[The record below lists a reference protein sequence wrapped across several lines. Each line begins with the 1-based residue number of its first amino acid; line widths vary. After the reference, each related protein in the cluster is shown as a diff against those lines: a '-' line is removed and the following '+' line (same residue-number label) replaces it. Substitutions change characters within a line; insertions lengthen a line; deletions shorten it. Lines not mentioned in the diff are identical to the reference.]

1 VRHGLSRRVIVGF
14 ELAVHDI
21 LADLLFEPRPHQIMV
36 VEIDDV
42 NRMRDRE
49 IAVAFDDEKVFVVAI
64 GSLNAIDVSLRQVRR
79 QSTYR

>member
-1 VRHGLSRRVIVGF
+1 
-14 ELAVHDI
+14 
-21 LADLLFEPRPHQIMV
+21 MV